1 MSKNM
6 VLTEN
11 LNFQYMF
18 HDNNEVPVVALS
30 DVNISIKAGQFV
42 SVLGR
47 NGSGKST
54 LARLMN
60 SLLLP
65 TNGTVYVKGMN
76 TLNGELTWEVR
87 RTVGMVFQNPD
98 NQIVGTIV
106 EEDIAFGP
114 ENLGFSP
121 DEIRKRVNE
130 AMKAAGI
137 SEYAKQAPHFLS
149 GGQKQRVAIAG
160 ILAMKPEC
168 IILDEATSMLDP
180 LGRKEVMSVIR
191 RLNKNEGITI
201 INITHNVEEATY
213 ADRIIIMDDGNIAL
227 DGKPENVFSKVD
239 GIKKLGLNV
248 PQVTELFHELNAE
261 GYDLPE
267 DIINID
273 EAAVILK
280 NMLMEAGNVNNG

>member
-1 MSKNM
+1 MNENM
-6 VLTEN
+6 VLAKN
-11 LNFQYMF
+11 LDFQYR
-18 HDNNEVPVVALS
+18 HDNREIPVTALS
-30 DVNISIKAGQFV
+30 NINISIKEGQFV
-42 SVLGR
+42 AVLGR

-65 TNGTVYVKGMN
+65 TNGTLYVKGMN
-76 TLNGELTWEVR
+76 TKNDELTWEVR
-87 RTVGMVFQNPD
+87 RTVGMIFQNPD

-114 ENLGFSP
+114 ENLGFRP
-121 DEIRKRVNE
+121 EEIRKRVNE
-130 AMKAAGI
+130 AMKTTGI
-137 SEYAKQAPHFLS
+137 LKYAKQAPHFLS

-180 LGRKEVMSVIR
+180 SGRKEVMDVIEK
-191 RLNKNEGITI
+191 LNKNEGITI
-201 INITHNVEEATY
+201 IDITHNVEEAIY
-213 ADRIIIMDDGNIAL
+213 ADRIIILDEGKIEL
-227 DGKPENVFSKVD
+227 DGKPADVLSKVD
-239 GIKKLGLNV
+239 NIKKLGLEV

-261 GYDLPE
+261 GYKLPVNV
-267 DIINID
+267 INIH

-280 NMLMEAGNVNNG
+280 NMLMEAENVNKG